1 VLELTA
7 VRKEEGREETLEQS
21 RTAVVVWY

>member
-7 VRKEEGREETLEQS
+7 VRKEEKREETLEQS

>member
-7 VRKEEGREETLEQS
+7 VGKEEGREETLEQS